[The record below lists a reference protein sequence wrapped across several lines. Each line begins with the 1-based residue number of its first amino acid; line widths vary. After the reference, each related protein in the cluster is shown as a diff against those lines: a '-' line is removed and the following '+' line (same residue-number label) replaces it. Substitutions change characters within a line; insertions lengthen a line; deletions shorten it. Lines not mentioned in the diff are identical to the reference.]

1 MSTIK
6 ENSVKDFTAMENTK
20 SSVPVRLVDTKIS
33 DKNVAFNVILGFNG
47 MAQKR
52 GTYSLDESA
61 KLFECIKMFEWGENN
76 KQ

>member
-1 MSTIK
+1 MSAIK
-6 ENSVKDFTAMENTK
+6 ENSVKDSTLMENAK
-20 SSVPVRLVDTKIS
+20 PSVPVRLVDTKIS
-33 DKNVAFNVILGFNG
+33 DKNVAFNVILGFIG

-61 KLFECIKMFEWGENN
+61 KLFECVKMFEWEANN

>member
-1 MSTIK
+1 MSMVI
-6 ENSVKDFTAMENTK
+6 ENSTKDSTTMENTK
-20 SSVPVRLVDTKIS
+20 SPVPVRLVDTKIS
-33 DKNVAFNVILGFNG
+33 DKNVAFNVILGFIG

-61 KLFECIKMFEWGENN
+61 KLFECVKMFEWGEN